1 MNINVKNTDGSRTA
15 WMDTADLE
23 MMITGIAE
31 LSRKLLDEAYS
42 DTPNGI
48 FTQDGNLTQGENAI
62 NHIYRYHEMTSGA
75 LMTIS
80 SVTGMLSKMFT
91 NGDASIVFTQDTENK

>member
-1 MNINVKNTDGSRTA
+1 MNINKNNTDGKRTA

-23 MMITGIAE
+23 LMITGIAE

-42 DTPNGI
+42 DTPDGI
-48 FTQDGNLTQGENAI
+48 FRRDENLTQGENAI
-62 NHIYRYHEMTSGA
+62 NHIYRYHEMTAGA

-91 NGDASIVFTQDTENK
+91 NGDAEIVFTKE